1 VPDDGDVGSTG
12 DDGSSDDGG
21 GALIV
26 SENDADQSFGLS
38 DVGTNVQDCSS
49 GASSSQISPD
59 KKHWVEI
66 ALVDQENHPVAG
78 VAYRIT
84 VPGGTVVEGGT
95 DAKGRGRVDGIDAGT
110 CRITFPVL
118 DKDVWKKK

>member
-1 VPDDGDVGSTG
+1 VGDDSDVGSTG
-12 DDGSSDDGG
+12 GDGSSDDGSG
-21 GALIV
+21 TLIA
-26 SENDADQSFGLS
+26 SENDADQTFGLS
-38 DVGTNVQDCSS
+38 DVGTDVQDCSS
-49 GASSSQISPD
+49 GASSSQVSPD

-66 ALVDQENHPVAG
+66 ALVDQEGHPVAG

-84 VPGGTVVEGGT
+84 VPGGTVVEGST

>member
-1 VPDDGDVGSTG
+1 MDELENDLDSRAGDGN
-12 DDGSSDDGG
+12 SDDGG
-21 GALIV
+21 PLAV
-26 SENDADQSFGLS
+26 SENDADQTFGLN

-49 GASSSQISPD
+49 GSSSAKVSPD

-66 ALVDQENHPVAG
+66 AMADQEGHPVAG

-84 VPGGTVVEGGT
+84 VPGGTVVEGST

-118 DKDVWKKK
+118 DKDVWKKR

>member
-1 VPDDGDVGSTG
+1 MDDSDSDVGTN
-12 DDGSSDDGG
+12 SDDG

-26 SENDADQSFGLS
+26 SENDADQTFGLS
-38 DVGTNVQDCSS
+38 NVGTHVQDCSS
-49 GASSSQISPD
+49 GASSSQVSPD

-66 ALVDQENHPVAG
+66 SLVDQECHPVAG

-84 VPGGTVVEGGT
+84 VPGGTVVEGST

-110 CRITFPVL
+110 CRITLPAL